1 VYVLYLSHW
10 RLAGKA
16 KDKIPVSQETNMRIK
31 IIPLRFK
38 GGNSI
43 LRNRLPS
50 EKKGSFFMSMTKQ
63 KEYKL
68 KKGYTQIYTGDGKG
82 KTTAAIGLA
91 VRASGCGLKVFLA
104 QFIKGMEYSEIR
116 ALKKFPEN
124 ITVRQF
130 GRGRFIRRGGPSK
143 EDLEIAR
150 KGFKQIVD
158 IIVNGDFDIVIL
170 DEVNVAI
177 HFGLLTVKEL
187 IELLKNKPFSLE
199 LVLTGRRAPQE
210 LIEAADLVTEMKE
223 IKHYFQNGVTAR
235 KGIER

>member
-1 VYVLYLSHW
+1 
-10 RLAGKA
+10 
-16 KDKIPVSQETNMRIK
+16 MF
-31 IIPLRFK
+31 FK
-38 GGNSI
+38 EQTPF
-43 LRNRLPS
+43 RKER
-50 EKKGSFFMSMTKQ
+50 EFFMSMSKQ

-104 QFIKGMEYSEIR
+104 QFIKGMEYSEIK

-143 EDLEIAR
+143 EDLEVAR

-158 IIVNGDFDIVIL
+158 TIINDGYDIFIL

-177 HFGLLTVKEL
+177 HFGLLTLEEL
-187 IELLKNKPFSLE
+187 IELIKNKPFSME
-199 LVLTGRRAPQE
+199 LILTGRRAPQE

-223 IKHYFQNGVTAR
+223 IKHYFRNGVAAR
-235 KGIER
+235 RGIER